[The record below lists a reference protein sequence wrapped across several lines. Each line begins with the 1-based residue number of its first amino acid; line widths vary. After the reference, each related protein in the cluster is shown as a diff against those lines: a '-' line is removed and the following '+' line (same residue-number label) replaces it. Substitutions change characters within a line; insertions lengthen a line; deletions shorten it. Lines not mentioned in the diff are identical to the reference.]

1 MTKILVS
8 YTLPEEGLKPLKD
21 NFDLV
26 FPTEKKKFSREEIL
40 EKIADVDGF
49 MAVNVAVD
57 SEIMDAASNLKIIAN
72 YGVGY
77 DNIDVE
83 YATQRGIVVTNT
95 PTAVT
100 EATAET
106 AFGLMLSLMRN
117 ITYCDRKLRIGD
129 NDFVWGMLQQ
139 HTGHSLYGK
148 TLGIIGLG
156 RIGRAVARR
165 AVTFGM
171 NMLYYQRNRLFD
183 YFEREVSATYAPLH
197 DLLAQSDVVS
207 LHIPLND
214 STRHLLGA
222 DELAKMKSSAYLINT
237 ARGPVVDE
245 QALIRQLQEGKL
257 GGAGLDVFEEE
268 PHIPEE
274 FFTME
279 NVVLTPHIGTE
290 TIEARIAM
298 AQEAAL
304 NLITFFGG
312 KLPLHQVN
320 KPKE

>member
-8 YTLPEEGLKPLKD
+8 YTLPEEGLKPLKEK
-21 NFDLV
+21 FELIY
-26 FPTEKKKFSREEIL
+26 PTDKKKFSREEIL
-40 EKIADVDGF
+40 KYIPQVDGYL
-49 MAVNVAVD
+49 AVNVAVD
-57 SEIMDAASNLKIIAN
+57 SEIMDAAPNLKIIAN

-77 DNIDVE
+77 DSIDVD
-83 YATQRGIVVTNT
+83 YASQKGIIVTNT

-106 AFGLMLSLMRN
+106 AFGLMLSLLRN
-117 ITYCDRKLRIGD
+117 ITYCDRKLRTGD
-129 NDFVWGMLQQ
+129 DDFVWGMLQK

-171 NMLYYQRNRLFD
+171 RTLYYQRNRLFD
-183 YFEREVSATYAPLH
+183 FFEQEVSATYVSL
-197 DLLAQSDVVS
+197 DELLTQSDIVS
-207 LHIPLND
+207 LHVPLNE
-214 STRHLLGA
+214 STRQLLGA
-222 DELAKMKSSAYLINT
+222 NELAKMKSSAYLINT

-245 QALIRQLQEGKL
+245 QALIRQLQQGKL
-257 GGAGLDVFEEE
+257 AGAGLDVFEEE

-298 AQEAAL
+298 ALEAGM
-304 NLITFFGG
+304 NLTTYFHG
-312 KLPLHQVN
+312 KTPPHMVN
-320 KPKE
+320 KPSG